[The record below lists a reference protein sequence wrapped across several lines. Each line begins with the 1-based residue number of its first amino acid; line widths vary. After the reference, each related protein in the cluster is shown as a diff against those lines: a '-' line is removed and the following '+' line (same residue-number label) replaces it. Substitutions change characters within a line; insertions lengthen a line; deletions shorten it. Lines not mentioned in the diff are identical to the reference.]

1 MFLVTSSSPALKFEM
16 YEFLEDHHNV
26 KMEIIWQNEI
36 GKEKIN
42 GKEQDL
48 LGNSLR
54 SIIIFFGFLQSAS
67 SGLTTVK
74 TLFFPPEVR
83 HL

>member
-16 YEFLEDHHNV
+16 YEFLEDHHNM
-26 KMEIIWQNEI
+26 KMEMIWQNEI
-36 GKEKIN
+36 GKRKIN

-54 SIIIFFGFLQSAS
+54 I
-67 SGLTTVK
+67 
-74 TLFFPPEVR
+74 
-83 HL
+83 

>member
-36 GKEKIN
+36 GKRKKLMGRN
-42 GKEQDL
+42 
-48 LGNSLR
+48 
-54 SIIIFFGFLQSAS
+54 
-67 SGLTTVK
+67 K
-74 TLFFPPEVR
+74 TCLAIV
-83 HL
+83 